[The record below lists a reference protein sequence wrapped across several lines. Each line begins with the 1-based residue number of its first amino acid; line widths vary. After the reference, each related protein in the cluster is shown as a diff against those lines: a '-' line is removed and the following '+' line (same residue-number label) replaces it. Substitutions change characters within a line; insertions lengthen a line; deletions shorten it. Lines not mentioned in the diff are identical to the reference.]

1 MHRATHRR
9 SRIHIQMATDQNFDC
24 GKIENDAGLK
34 HMVASNNMMASN
46 THTASTSAGIS
57 L

>member
-1 MHRATHRR
+1 
-9 SRIHIQMATDQNFDC
+9 MATDQNFDC

-34 HMVASNNMMASN
+34 HGASNNMIASN
-46 THTASTSAGIS
+46 THTASTSTGIR

>member
-1 MHRATHRR
+1 
-9 SRIHIQMATDQNFDC
+9 MATDQNFDC